1 MKLIKPNNRKE
12 GMTMAHGIFR
22 SDNCTYTHD
31 PAKIRTIETYG
42 EIDNGAPIVLG
53 ALATTGKYAG
63 EREVFTTSAATGAA
77 PANVWVVT
85 TPELDYEK
93 YTLPE
98 FTNASGAIGRAV
110 AMEKY
115 NIFSVTSEVLSAIP
129 TTTNQYIVAANG
141 QWTVGSTSANAFAKY
156 LGSDVQDGVTFY
168 GYQVL

>member
-1 MKLIKPNNRKE
+1 
-12 GMTMAHGIFR
+12 MAHGIFR

-42 EIDNGAPIVLG
+42 AIDNGAPITLG
-53 ALATTGKYAG
+53 ALASTGKFAG
-63 EREVFTTSAATGAA
+63 EREVFTTSVATGANA
-77 PANVWVVT
+77 ADVWVVT

-93 YTLPE
+93 YALAE

-115 NIFSVTSEVLSAIP
+115 DIFSVTSEVLSAIP
-129 TTTNQYIVAANG
+129 TGTDKYIAAGNG
-141 QWTVGSTSANAFAKY
+141 AWTVSSANTKAFAQY

-168 GYQVL
+168 AYQVL

>member
-1 MKLIKPNNRKE
+1 
-12 GMTMAHGIFR
+12 MAHGIFR

-42 EIDNGAPIVLG
+42 EIDNGAPIILG
-53 ALATTGKYAG
+53 ALASTGKYAG
-63 EREVFTTSAATGAA
+63 EREVFTTSAATGANA
-77 PANVWVVT
+77 ADVWVVT

-93 YTLPE
+93 YTLAE

-110 AMEKY
+110 TMEKY
-115 NIFSVTSEVLSAIP
+115 DLFSVTSEVLSAIP
-129 TTTNQYIVAANG
+129 TGTDKYIAAGNG
-141 QWTVGSTSANAFAKY
+141 TWTVSSASTKAFAQY

>member
-1 MKLIKPNNRKE
+1 
-12 GMTMAHGIFR
+12 MAHGIFR

-42 EIDNGAPIVLG
+42 EIDNGAPITLG
-53 ALATTGKYAG
+53 ALASTGKYAG
-63 EREVFTTSAATGAA
+63 EREVFTTSAATGANA
-77 PANVWVVT
+77 ADVWVVT

-98 FTNASGAIGRAV
+98 FVNGSGKIARAV

-115 NIFSVTSEVLSAIP
+115 DIFSVTSEVLSATP
-129 TTTNQYIVAANG
+129 TGTNKYIAAGNG
-141 QWTVGSTSANAFAKY
+141 KWTVSSNSASAFATF